1 MAKTE
6 ELLQAAFAGESQTN
20 RRYLAYA
27 ARAEEEGYPQVAR
40 FFRAA
45 AESETAHAHNY
56 LGALKGIRSTREN
69 LEEAISVETNAAQT
83 RYPEMIETA
92 RAEGNTEAERMFRYA
107 MESEKIH
114 ARLFK
119 MLLDALDAPQEGTPY
134 YVCKGC
140 GHTAEKEPPKAC
152 PVCGEKGDTYQI
164 FD

>member
-1 MAKTE
+1 MDKTE
-6 ELLQAAFAGESQTN
+6 ELLRNAFAGESQTN

-56 LGALKGIRSTREN
+56 LRALEGVRSTREN
-69 LEEAISVETNAAQT
+69 LEEALSVETNAAQT
-83 RYPEMIETA
+83 RYPEMVETA
-92 RAEGNTEAERMFRYA
+92 RAEGNTEAERLFRYA
-107 MESEKIH
+107 LESEKTH
-114 ARLFK
+114 ACLLK
-119 MLLDALDAPQEGTPY
+119 MLLDALEAPQEGTAY

-140 GHTAEKEPPKAC
+140 GHTVEKEAPKAC
-152 PVCGEKGDTYQI
+152 PVCGAKGDTYQI